1 LSLVHLEV
9 AAGKKVRDAD
19 GRIAGRLEEVHAD
32 WEGGECV
39 VRYYVIATKGTFVL
53 RALNIKGPTK
63 AYLVPWDRMDWSD
76 PDHPRLTCRV
86 SDLTS
91 G

>member
-1 LSLVHLEV
+1 MSIVHLEV
-9 AAGKKVRDAD
+9 AFGKKVRDID
-19 GRIAGRLEEVHAD
+19 DRVVGRLEEVHAD
-32 WEGGECV
+32 WEGSECV

-76 PDHPRLTCRV
+76 ADRPHLTCSV
-86 SDLTS
+86 SDLRT